1 MGIIPPIWY
10 NKLWKG
16 FTNMALYRLNEDYNT
31 SSAEAL
37 LEQFETFVLCEDLQ
51 VEERD
56 LDSLNKQ
63 QKEQE
68 EQLEKYNKEITEKE
82 AQMKK
87 LIDEKPKSWLER
99 KLESFKAA
107 IERFEEKHKLTKD
120 NKSKGIIK
128 KILSVLTRIVKWIN
142 DKLLQATRWVGNKF
156 FKREEKLKAHE
167 KKVNNLDL
175 NLKLDKANRDNKA
188 SSLKS
193 TKNMIEKAKTNK
205 KGKTNDY
212 IFTGKE
218 TKEEFDKMMSD
229 KNGRLVFK

>member
-1 MGIIPPIWY
+1 
-10 NKLWKG
+10 
-16 FTNMALYRLNEDYNT
+16 MALYRLNEDYST

-37 LEQFETFVLCEDLQ
+37 LESFETFVLCEEIK

-175 NLKLDKANRDNKA
+175 NLKWDKANRDNKA

>member
-1 MGIIPPIWY
+1 
-10 NKLWKG
+10 
-16 FTNMALYRLNEDYNT
+16 MALYRLNEDYNT

-37 LEQFETFVLCEDLQ
+37 LEQFETFALYEVLQ

-63 QKEQE
+63 QKEQQ
-68 EQLEKYNKEITEKE
+68 EQLEKYDKELTEKE

-87 LIDEKPKSWLER
+87 LINEKPKSWLER

-142 DKLLQATRWVGNKF
+142 EKLLQATRWVGNKF
-156 FKREEKLKAHE
+156 FKREEKLKAHDR
-167 KKVNNLDL
+167 KVNNLDIHL
-175 NLKLDKANRDNKA
+175 SYAKLNRDSKA
-188 SSLKS
+188 RDLKS
-193 TKNMIEKAKTNK
+193 TKNMIEKAKTNG

-212 IFTGKE
+212 VFTGKE
-218 TKEEFDKMMSD
+218 TKEEFDKMMND
-229 KNGRLVFK
+229 KNGRLVIG

>member
-1 MGIIPPIWY
+1 
-10 NKLWKG
+10 
-16 FTNMALYRLNEDYNT
+16 MALYRLNEDYNT

-37 LEQFETFVLCEDLQ
+37 LEQFETFALCEALQ

-63 QKEQE
+63 QKEQQ
-68 EQLEKYNKEITEKE
+68 EQLEKYDKELTEKE

-99 KLESFKAA
+99 KLESFKAT
-107 IERFEEKHKLTKD
+107 IERFEVKYKLTKD

-142 DKLLQATRWVGNKF
+142 EKLLQATRWVGNKF
-156 FKREEKLKAHE
+156 FKREEKLKAHDR
-167 KKVNNLDL
+167 KVNNLNIHLDYAKVARDSKARDL
-175 NLKLDKANRDNKA
+175 E
-188 SSLKS
+188 S
-193 TKNMIEKAKTNK
+193 TKNMIEKAKTNG

-212 IFTGKE
+212 VFTGKE

-229 KNGRLVFK
+229 KNGRLVFR